1 MSKGIRNG
9 ELGMRNLNYALRI
22 TNCAL
27 LFLLLIICATAFAKN
42 VTVTGTGITAT
53 EAENDALRAAV
64 ENTLGVLVDSETLVQ
79 NSMLISDNIYTQS
92 RGFVTDYQVLSR
104 EQIAGGWRVTINAE
118 VDTQP
123 DSKLMSELTRLG
135 IINVQ
140 LRNPKIAVYVPEQ
153 HLNYS
158 VGGAGGETAI
168 VKTLLNAG
176 FSNVVEVGTGLSY
189 QNPMAMNVAQ
199 MKAAADKFGV
209 DIMIVGESFS
219 EGVGDLGN
227 YLPGNQRTNM
237 EACRARVEA
246 KMFIVRTGQVIAAD
260 GKYGSSYDNSQAI
273 AAKKAL
279 ATAGEQMGNYFVE
292 QITGMYTSRQGVEVI
307 VYGADFSKINLVQSA
322 LGRVSRV
329 KNVNLSSYE
338 NGRGVFNVGYG
349 GSPQTLFNE
358 LQALTPANLTLQAL
372 TYNTLTIYVR

>member
-1 MSKGIRNG
+1 M
-9 ELGMRNLNYALRI
+9 M
-22 TNCAL
+22 
-27 LFLLLIICATAFAKN
+27 IICAEATAKN
-42 VTVTGTGITAT
+42 VTVTGTGITPSD
-53 EAENDALRAAV
+53 AENDALRAAV
-64 ENTLGVLVDSETLVQ
+64 EDTVGVLVDSETLVQ
-79 NSMLISDNIYTQS
+79 NSMLISDQIYTQS
-92 RGFVTDYQVLSR
+92 RGFVNEYTVLSR
-104 EQIAGGWRVTINAE
+104 EQFAGGWRVTINAT
-118 VDTQP
+118 VDDNP
-123 DSKLMSELTRLG
+123 DSKLMNELTRLG

-153 HLNYS
+153 HLNYN

-168 VKTLLNAG
+168 VNALLNAG
-176 FSNVVEVGTGLSY
+176 FSNVVEVGTGLNY
-189 QNPMAMNVAQ
+189 QSPMAMNVAQ
-199 MKAAADKFGV
+199 MKQAAEKFGA

-219 EGVGDLGN
+219 EGVGDMGN

-246 KMFIVRTGQVIAAD
+246 KMFIVKTGQVIAAD
-260 GKYGSSYDNSQAI
+260 GKYGSAYDNSQAI

-279 ATAGEQMGNYFVE
+279 ASAGEQMGNYFVE
-292 QITGMYTSRQGVEVI
+292 QITGMYTSRQAVELI

-338 NGRGVFNVGYG
+338 NGRAVFNVGYG

-358 LQALTPANLTLQAL
+358 LQALTTAELTLQAL
-372 TYNTLTIYVR
+372 AYNTLTIYVR

>member
-1 MSKGIRNG
+1 MATWLKGVDHMKKFAIV
-9 ELGMRNLNYALRI
+9 I
-22 TNCAL
+22 
-27 LFLLLIICATAFAKN
+27 FSLLLLICATASAKN
-42 VTVTGTGITAT
+42 VTVTGRGMTPS

-79 NSMLISDNIYTQS
+79 NSMLINDQIYTQS
-92 RGFVTDYQVLSR
+92 RGFVNEYNVISR
-104 EQIAGGWRVTINAE
+104 EQISSGWQVTINAT
-118 VDTQP
+118 VDDQP

-153 HLNYS
+153 HIQYR
-158 VGGAGGETAI
+158 VPDPAGETAI
-168 VKTLLNAG
+168 VKALINAG
-176 FSNVVEVGTGLSY
+176 FSNVIEVGTGLNY
-189 QNPMAMNVAQ
+189 QNPMSMNVAQ
-199 MKAAADKFGV
+199 MRQAAQNYGA

-219 EGVGDLGN
+219 EGVGDVGN

-246 KMFIVRTGQVIAAD
+246 KMFIVRTGQIIAAD
-260 GKYGSSYDNSQAI
+260 GKYGSAYDNSQAV

-279 ATAGEQMGNYFVE
+279 ASAGEQMGNYFVE
-292 QITGMYTSRQGVEVI
+292 QITGMYTSRQGVEVV
-307 VYGADFSKINLVQSA
+307 VYGADFSKINVVQAA
-322 LGRVSRV
+322 LGKVSRV

-338 NGRGVFNVGYG
+338 NGRAVFSVGYG

-358 LQALTPANLTLQAL
+358 LQAATNADLTLQSL

>member
-1 MSKGIRNG
+1 MKKFAIMIFS
-9 ELGMRNLNYALRI
+9 
-22 TNCAL
+22 
-27 LFLLLIICATAFAKN
+27 LLIVLSATAFAKN
-42 VTVTGTGITAT
+42 VTVTGTGMTPSD
-53 EAENDALRAAV
+53 AENDALRVAV

-79 NSMLISDNIYTQS
+79 NNMLINDQIYTQS
-92 RGFVTDYQVLSR
+92 RGFVTDYSVISR
-104 EQIAGGWRVTINAE
+104 EEFAGGWRVTINAT
-118 VDTQP
+118 VDDQP
-123 DSKLMSELTRLG
+123 NSKLMNELTRLG

-153 HLNYS
+153 HLNYN

-176 FSNVVEVGTGLSY
+176 FNFVTEVGTGLNY
-189 QNPMAMNVAQ
+189 QSPMSMNVAQ
-199 MKAAADKFGV
+199 MKAAAEKFGV

-219 EGVGDLGN
+219 ESVGDLGN

-237 EACRARVEA
+237 QACRARVEA

-260 GKYGSSYDNSQAI
+260 GKYGSAYDNSEAV

-279 ATAGEQMGNYFVE
+279 ASAGEQMGNYLVE

-307 VYGADFSKINLVQSA
+307 VIGADFSKINLVQSA
-322 LGRVSRV
+322 LGKVNRV
-329 KNVNLSSYE
+329 KNVNLSSYDG
-338 NGRGVFNVGYG
+338 GRAVFTVMYG

-358 LQALTPANLTLQAL
+358 LRAQTTADLTLQSLA
-372 TYNTLTIYVR
+372 YNTLTIYVR